1 MAVAA
6 VAVAA
11 TSVECHAAASLVAEW
26 ARLMAPAGAA
36 IGTGAATGTA
46 PVVIG
51 GIRTAVGVG
60 GMAIDGVTQGIMWS
74 SLAVLAF
81 PGGGVGAGV
90 HGLAGDGAT
99 RMDITGTVTRT
110 YGSGYYGYGNGYGA
124 EYQYGQYGNS
134 SQSRVAELQRRLQ
147 RAGYYH
153 GSVDG
158 VLGPQ
163 TRSAIRAYEQD
174 HGDVG

>member
-11 TSVECHAAASLVAEW
+11 TLVECHAAASLVAEW
-26 ARLMAPAGAA
+26 ARLMAPAGAV

-110 YGSGYYGYGNGYGA
+110 TALATMATAMDTGPSISMDSMEIAASPESPNYNAGCNALVITTDPLTESWGDKRGAQSGHTNRTTA
-124 EYQYGQYGNS
+124 
-134 SQSRVAELQRRLQ
+134 
-147 RAGYYH
+147 
-153 GSVDG
+153 
-158 VLGPQ
+158 
-163 TRSAIRAYEQD
+163 T
-174 HGDVG
+174 